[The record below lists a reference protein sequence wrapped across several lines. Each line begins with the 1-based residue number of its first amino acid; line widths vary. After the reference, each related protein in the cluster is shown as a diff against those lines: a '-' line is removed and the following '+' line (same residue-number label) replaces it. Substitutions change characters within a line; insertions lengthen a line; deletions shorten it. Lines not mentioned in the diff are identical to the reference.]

1 MVVLGVR
8 KYNDQLTQ
16 KKGVEQMNS
25 HVRVKVSAVGHNR
38 IRHETRTLSQE
49 F

>member
-1 MVVLGVR
+1 MVVHGVR

-16 KKGVEQMNS
+16 KKGVDQMSS
-25 HVRVKVSAVGHNR
+25 HVRVNVSAIGHNR